1 MRKMSLDLGDRRI
14 GIALSDLMGIIA
26 SGYETYTRCGDA
38 EKDLQYIVSLIKEK
52 QVDTVVLGLPVNMDV
67 TEGERA
73 LLSREFGE
81 KLKALV
87 DVKVDFLDER
97 LTTVSAE
104 KLLISADVRREKRKT
119 VIDKIA
125 ATIIL
130 QDYLDMHSR

>member
-26 SGYETYTRCGDA
+26 SGYETYTRCGNA
-38 EKDLQYIVSLIKEK
+38 QKDLDYIVSLIKEK
-52 QVDTVVLGLPVNMDV
+52 QVDTVVLGLPVNMDG

-104 KLLISADVRREKRKT
+104 RLLISADVRREKRKT

-130 QDYLDMHSR
+130 QDYLDMHSK